1 MTLDRRKNK
10 RAGRAAKLGSQ
21 TSRMDMSETSTSNNE
36 HIEPA
41 TESGKEVADEATRA
55 SANIA
60 LREAETAQQSSDAGL
75 NSAVHSFRRVTDQ
88 FQRATDQF
96 TQVFGVAGPQAEEMA
111 RRASRNIEAVSQ
123 ASTVLTKGAQEL
135 SREWFDLIRDQ
146 FAKHLDAMNRVAGC
160 RSLQDLVSVQSEI
173 VRDRLGEAVNSSRR
187 IAEVSFRITDEAA
200 RIIQCQANQNVAGIR
215 AAS

>member
-21 TSRMDMSETSTSNNE
+21 TGRMDMSETSTSNNE

-173 VRDRLGEAVNSSRR
+173 VRDRLGEAVDSSRR

-200 RIIQCQANQNVAGIR
+200 RIIQFQANQNVAGIR

>member
-21 TSRMDMSETSTSNNE
+21 TSRMDMSETPTSNNE

-60 LREAETAQQSSDAGL
+60 RREAETAQQSSDAGL

-146 FAKHLDAMNRVAGC
+146 LAQTPDAMNPVVGC
-160 RSLQDLVSVQSEI
+160 PSVEDLVTVHSEI
-173 VRDRLGEAVNSSRR
+173 VRDGMRETVNTSRR
-187 IAEVSFRITDEAA
+187 IA
-200 RIIQCQANQNVAGIR
+200 
-215 AAS
+215 